1 MCASKK
7 LFALIF
13 LLLWGVLPNCTVTNN
28 EIIHKQLFDL
38 NWKFSQNNYKTAN
51 EPGFIDLQWRS
62 IDLPHDWSTDSL
74 LSNFTKNT
82 ETETQ
87 SSETGWYKKKFDIPE
102 NWAGKQ
108 ILIDFEG
115 IGGHH
120 EIFVN
125 GISLKILQ
133 KQKAKTSA
141 DLTTCLNMEGDNLIT
156 IRVVVPRE
164 AGFEWKAGTGI
175 FGHVWLVI
183 KDNPEFNE

>member
-38 NWKFSQNNYKTAN
+38 NWKFSQNNYKTTN

-87 SSETGWYKKKFDIPE
+87 STETGWYRKNFEIPE
-102 NWAGKQ
+102 NWEGKQ
-108 ILIDFEG
+108 IMIDFEG
-115 IGGHH
+115 IGGQF

-125 GISLKILQ
+125 GVSVKSSENEQQLTQ
-133 KQKAKTSA
+133 A
-141 DLTTCLNMEGDNLIT
+141 DLTLNLHPKEINLIAVRIDVT
-156 IRVVVPRE
+156 KE
-164 AGFEWKAGTGI
+164 AGLEWKAETGI

-183 KDNPEFNE
+183 KDNGRNP